1 MKIFR
6 VNISSYET
14 DNSCATYDYKE
25 VNKMRDIIIMQP
37 TPKEGDYVI
46 SPEERDRILSAVSD
60 LTVGSDKLPTE
71 YQEKLRNLTS
81 LLYWILNDQIEQS
94 DEEGDIIDYV
104 FTHRI

>member
-1 MKIFR
+1 MK
-6 VNISSYET
+6 E
-14 DNSCATYDYKE
+14 K
-25 VNKMRDIIIMQP
+25 DIIVHL
-37 TPKEGDYVI
+37 TAPKEGDYVI

-60 LTVGSDKLPTE
+60 LTVGVDKLPKE